1 MVYRII
7 ARGTIEEQILK
18 LHEEKRDLVDGVLS
32 GADAA
37 AKLSTKE
44 LAELIRQG
52 VETPDAGKL
61 PMKALH

>member
-1 MVYRII
+1 
-7 ARGTIEEQILK
+7 
-18 LHEEKRDLVDGVLS
+18 VLS

>member
-18 LHEEKRDLVDGVLS
+18 MHDDKRDLVDGVLS

-37 AKLSTKE
+37 AKLSTQE
-44 LAELIRQG
+44 LAAMIREG
-52 VETPDAGKL
+52 IEVPR
-61 PMKALH
+61 